1 MKKKLPLAAI
11 YIAAFLL
18 FSACNKYEKKGY
30 MQQGGIALTFDDN
43 LIDNWYKFIPFFD
56 STGIKAT
63 FYICK
68 YHLFTPDQKSKLL
81 ILKNHG
87 HEIAYH
93 TTNHINMVEY
103 IARFHHTIDELMK
116 NEIEIDL
123 RKMERDGYY
132 PTTFAY
138 PFGAHTGE
146 IDQALLKRY
155 FKSVRALNGS
165 TDYSAS
171 LAPLEKNTVFRGFGL
186 DKSSNHSD
194 EVMINLMRSAKNNN
208 SCAIFVAHNI
218 NKDSKLSVT
227 LDRLKKIATTVKELD
242 LKYYTIAEISQ

>member
-1 MKKKLPLAAI
+1 MRFAAI
-11 YIAAFLL
+11 YITAFFF
-18 FSACNKYEKKGY
+18 FSACSKYEKKGY
-30 MQQGGIALTFDDN
+30 IQQGGIALTFDDN

-68 YHLFTPDQKSKLL
+68 YHLITPDQKNKLL

-103 IARFHHTIDELMK
+103 IARYNHTIDELLH
-116 NEIEIDL
+116 NEIEEDL
-123 RKMERDGYY
+123 KKMKSDGFY

-138 PFGAHTGE
+138 PYGAHTGE
-146 IDQALLKRY
+146 IDQALLKLY

-165 TDYSAS
+165 TDYYAS
-171 LAPLEKNTVFRGFGL
+171 LAPLEKNAIFRGFGL

-194 EVMINLMRSAKNNN
+194 EVMIKLMRSAKENN

-218 NKDSKLSVT
+218 NTDSKLSIT

-242 LKYYTIAEISQ
+242 LTYYKIAEISQ